1 MEAVAYSN
9 FRKDLKDYFKM
20 VNTNSEP
27 LIVTNKEP
35 EDNVVVMSKDD
46 YDAIMETL
54 SINSNDYLMEKLARG
69 DKQFKA
75 GKFKQHE
82 LVEDENND

>member
-9 FRKDLKDYFKM
+9 FRKSLKDYFKQ
-20 VNTNSEP
+20 VNDNSEP
-27 LIVTNKEP
+27 LIVTNKNP
-35 EDNVVVMSKDD
+35 EDNVVVISKED

-54 SINSNDYLMEKLARG
+54 TVNSNDYLMQKLARG

-75 GKFKQHE
+75 GGFKQHE
-82 LVEDENND
+82 LIEDDDND